1 MEREEKNL
9 VTIRNETFFKRHD
22 FQIERLIF
30 LCPVRLRYL
39 TNESTPQQSNSL
51 HKIYKFATD
60 LRVFVYVRKIG
71 KLFYCR
77 VFYLYVCVGG
87 LFLIFF
93 WFFGSSVYF
102 RRFLKS
108 N

>member
-39 TNESTPQQSNSL
+39 TNESTPNSRTVCTKSTNL
-51 HKIYKFATD
+51 LQI
-60 LRVFVYVRKIG
+60 
-71 KLFYCR
+71 
-77 VFYLYVCVGG
+77 YVC
-87 LFLIFF
+87 LCM
-93 WFFGSSVYF
+93 
-102 RRFLKS
+102 
-108 N
+108 